1 MEILEASLSLDLEF
15 DLSPPTIFHQLIFE
29 VRMSSDQCRKLAAD
43 CMERARYARK
53 SEDVDAWLFI
63 AGDWLRLA
71 AEFDAPEW
79 QSE

>member
-1 MEILEASLSLDLEF
+1 
-15 DLSPPTIFHQLIFE
+15 
-29 VRMSSDQCRKLAAD
+29 MSSDQCRKLAAD

-63 AGDWLRLA
+63 AEDWLRLA